1 MKIEIGDKEYNVEVA
16 RTEEEKIKGLQ
27 EKESLGENEGM
38 LFIYDEPQEL
48 AFWMKDTA
56 IPLDIVFIDEDGEV
70 ISVQQGQPY
79 DETLLE
85 EDGVMYVLEVNQN
98 SGIQPGDELDIEEDD
113 DDKQPVM
120 KVLAP
125 DGSTQM
131 ELEGGERIFSR
142 KNTKTL
148 IKMAKRA
155 YSSELDKDYKALGKK
170 VFKYLHI
177 QDTNTPEYVDTPKS
191 KEDQLF

>member
-177 QDTNTPEYVDTPKS
+177 HDTNTPEYVDTPKS
-191 KEDQLF
+191 KED

>member
-1 MKIEIGDKEYNVEVA
+1 MKIEIGDTEYNVEVA

-113 DDKQPVM
+113 DNKQPVM

-191 KEDQLF
+191 KED

>member
-56 IPLDIVFIDEDGEV
+56 IPLDVVFIDEDGEV

-191 KEDQLF
+191 KED

>member
-56 IPLDIVFIDEDGEV
+56 IPLDIVFMDEDGEV
-70 ISVQQGQPY
+70 ISVKQGQPY

-98 SGIQPGDELDIEEDD
+98 SGIQPGDELDIEDDD

-191 KEDQLF
+191 KED

>member
-1 MKIEIGDKEYNVEVA
+1 MKIEIGDKEYNVEVV

-191 KEDQLF
+191 KED

>member
-113 DDKQPVM
+113 DNKQPVM

-191 KEDQLF
+191 KEDLLF

>member
-98 SGIQPGDELDIEEDD
+98 SGIQPEDELDIEEDD
-113 DDKQPVM
+113 DNKQPVM

-191 KEDQLF
+191 KED

>member
-16 RTEEEKIKGLQ
+16 RTEEEKVKGLQ
-27 EKESLGENEGM
+27 EKESLGEDEGM
-38 LFIYDEPQEL
+38 LFVYDEPQEI

-56 IPLDIVFIDEDGEV
+56 IPLDIVFMDEDGEV
-70 ISVQQGQPY
+70 ISVKQGQPY

-98 SGIQPGDELDIEEDD
+98 SGIQPGDELDIEDDD

-155 YSSELDKDYKALGKK
+155 YFSELDKDYKALGKK

-191 KEDQLF
+191 KED

>member
-16 RTEEEKIKGLQ
+16 RTEDEKVKGLQ
-27 EKESLGENEGM
+27 EKESLGEDEGM
-38 LFIYDEPQEL
+38 LFVYDEPQEI

-56 IPLDIVFIDEDGEV
+56 IPLDIVFMDEDGEV
-70 ISVQQGQPY
+70 ISVKQGQPY

-98 SGIQPGDELDIEEDD
+98 SGIQPGDELDIEDDD

-170 VFKYLHI
+170 AFKYLHI

-191 KEDQLF
+191 KED

>member
-16 RTEEEKIKGLQ
+16 RTEEEKVKGLQ
-27 EKESLGENEGM
+27 EKESLGEDEGM
-38 LFIYDEPQEL
+38 LFVYDKPQEI

-56 IPLDIVFIDEDGEV
+56 IPLDIVFMDEDGEV
-70 ISVQQGQPY
+70 ISVKQGQPY

-98 SGIQPGDELDIEEDD
+98 SGIQPGDELDIEDDD

-170 VFKYLHI
+170 AFKYLHI

-191 KEDQLF
+191 KED

>member
-56 IPLDIVFIDEDGEV
+56 IPLDIVFMDEDGEV
-70 ISVQQGQPY
+70 ISVKQGQPY

-98 SGIQPGDELDIEEDD
+98 SGIQPGDELDMEDDD

-191 KEDQLF
+191 KED

>member
-98 SGIQPGDELDIEEDD
+98 SGIQPGDELDIEDDD

-170 VFKYLHI
+170 AFKYLHI

-191 KEDQLF
+191 KED

>member
-1 MKIEIGDKEYNVEVA
+1 MKIEIGNKEYNVEVA

-191 KEDQLF
+191 KED

>member
-16 RTEEEKIKGLQ
+16 RTEEEKVKGLQ
-27 EKESLGENEGM
+27 EKESLGEDEGM
-38 LFIYDEPQEL
+38 LFVYDEPQEI

-191 KEDQLF
+191 KED

>member
-1 MKIEIGDKEYNVEVA
+1 MKIEIGDKVYNVKVA
-16 RTEEEKIKGLQ
+16 KTDEEKIKGLQ
-27 EKESLGENEGM
+27 GKSALAPDEGM
-38 LFIYDEPQEL
+38 LFVYEKPDII
-48 AFWMKDTA
+48 AFWMKDTE
-56 IPLDIVFIDEDGEV
+56 IPLDIVFIDEDEEV
-70 ISVQQGQPY
+70 ISVRQGIPN

-85 EDGVMYVLEVNQN
+85 EDNVMYVLEVNRN
-98 SGIQPGDELDIEEDD
+98 SGIKPGDELDEIDEDD
-113 DDKQPVM
+113 LEVPIM

-155 YSSELDKDYKALGKK
+155 YSSEKDRDYKALGKK

-177 QDTNTPEYVDTPKS
+177 QDTNTPEYVDAPRS
-191 KEDQLF
+191 KED

>member
-1 MKIEIGDKEYNVEVA
+1 MKIEIGNKEYNVEVA
-16 RTEEEKIKGLQ
+16 RTEEEKVKGLQ
-27 EKESLGENEGM
+27 EKESLGEDEGM
-38 LFIYDEPQEL
+38 LFVYDEPQEI

-56 IPLDIVFIDEDGEV
+56 IPLDIVFMDEDGEV
-70 ISVQQGQPY
+70 ISVKQGQPY

-98 SGIQPGDELDIEEDD
+98 SGIQPGDELDIEDDD

-191 KEDQLF
+191 KED

>member
-125 DGSTQM
+125 DGSAQM

-191 KEDQLF
+191 KED

>member
-16 RTEEEKIKGLQ
+16 RTEEEKVKGLQ
-27 EKESLGENEGM
+27 EKESLGEDEGM
-38 LFIYDEPQEL
+38 LFVYDEPQEI

-56 IPLDIVFIDEDGEV
+56 IPLDIVFMDEDGEV
-70 ISVQQGQPY
+70 ISVKQGQPY

-98 SGIQPGDELDIEEDD
+98 SGIQPGDELDMEDDD

-131 ELEGGERIFSR
+131 ELDGGERIFSR

-191 KEDQLF
+191 KED

>member
-16 RTEEEKIKGLQ
+16 RTEEEKVKGLQ
-27 EKESLGENEGM
+27 EKESLGEDEGM
-38 LFIYDEPQEL
+38 LFVYDEPQEI

-56 IPLDIVFIDEDGEV
+56 IPLDIVFMDEDGEV
-70 ISVQQGQPY
+70 ISVKQGQPY
-79 DETLLE
+79 GETLLE

-98 SGIQPGDELDIEEDD
+98 SGIQPGDELDIEDDD

-191 KEDQLF
+191 KED

>member
-177 QDTNTPEYVDTPKS
+177 QDTNTPEYVDTPRS
-191 KEDQLF
+191 KED

>member
-27 EKESLGENEGM
+27 EKESLGEDEGM
-38 LFIYDEPQEL
+38 LFVYDEPQEI

-56 IPLDIVFIDEDGEV
+56 IPLDIVFMDEDGEV
-70 ISVQQGQPY
+70 ISVKQGQPY

-98 SGIQPGDELDIEEDD
+98 SGIQPGDELDIEDDD

-191 KEDQLF
+191 KED

>member
-170 VFKYLHI
+170 AFKYLHI

-191 KEDQLF
+191 KED

>member
-16 RTEEEKIKGLQ
+16 RTEEEKVKGLQ
-27 EKESLGENEGM
+27 EKESLGEDEGM
-38 LFIYDEPQEL
+38 LFVYDEPQEI

-56 IPLDIVFIDEDGEV
+56 IPLDIVFMDEDGEV
-70 ISVQQGQPY
+70 ISVKQGQSY

-98 SGIQPGDELDIEEDD
+98 SGIQPGDELDMEDDD

-191 KEDQLF
+191 KED

>member
-1 MKIEIGDKEYNVEVA
+1 MKIEIGDKIYNVEVA
-16 RTEEEKIKGLQ
+16 KTDEEKIKGLQ
-27 EKESLGENEGM
+27 GRTSLGSDEGM
-38 LFIYDEPQEL
+38 LFIYEEPGNI
-48 AFWMKDTA
+48 AFWMKDTE
-56 IPLDIVFIDEDGEV
+56 IPLDIVFMDEDGEV
-70 ISVQQGQPY
+70 ISVKQGQPN

-85 EDGVMYVLEVNQN
+85 EDDVMYVLEVNQS
-98 SGIQPGDELDIEEDD
+98 SGIQPGDEMEEADD
-113 DDKQPVM
+113 DEDETPTM

-170 VFKYLHI
+170 IFKYLHT
-177 QDTNTPEYVDTPKS
+177 QDTNTPEYVDNPKK
-191 KEDQLF
+191 KED

>member
-16 RTEEEKIKGLQ
+16 RTEEEKVKGLQ
-27 EKESLGENEGM
+27 EKESLGEDEGM
-38 LFIYDEPQEL
+38 LFVYDEPQEI

-56 IPLDIVFIDEDGEV
+56 IPLDIVFMDEDGEA
-70 ISVQQGQPY
+70 ISVKQGQPY

-98 SGIQPGDELDIEEDD
+98 SGIQPGDELDMEDD
-113 DDKQPVM
+113 DDDNQPVM

-170 VFKYLHI
+170 AFKYLHI

-191 KEDQLF
+191 KED

>member
-16 RTEEEKIKGLQ
+16 RTEEEKVKGLQ
-27 EKESLGENEGM
+27 EKESLGEDEGM
-38 LFIYDEPQEL
+38 LFVYDEPQEI

-98 SGIQPGDELDIEEDD
+98 SGIQPGDELDIEDDD

-170 VFKYLHI
+170 AFKYLHI

-191 KEDQLF
+191 KED

>member
-27 EKESLGENEGM
+27 EKKSLGENEGM

-191 KEDQLF
+191 KED

>member
-98 SGIQPGDELDIEEDD
+98 SGIQPGDELDIEGDD
-113 DDKQPVM
+113 DNKQPVM

-191 KEDQLF
+191 KED

>member
-16 RTEEEKIKGLQ
+16 RTEEEKVKGLQ
-27 EKESLGENEGM
+27 EKESLGEDEGM
-38 LFIYDEPQEL
+38 LFVYDEPQEI

-56 IPLDIVFIDEDGEV
+56 IPLDIVFMDEDGEV
-70 ISVQQGQPY
+70 ISVKQGQPY

-98 SGIQPGDELDIEEDD
+98 SGIQPGDELDMEDD
-113 DDKQPVM
+113 DDDNQPVM

-170 VFKYLHI
+170 AFKYLHI

-191 KEDQLF
+191 KED

>member
-16 RTEEEKIKGLQ
+16 RTEEEKVKGLQ
-27 EKESLGENEGM
+27 EKESLGEDEGM
-38 LFIYDEPQEL
+38 LFVYDEPQEI
-48 AFWMKDTA
+48 AFWMKNTA
-56 IPLDIVFIDEDGEV
+56 IPLDIVFMDEDGEV
-70 ISVQQGQPY
+70 ISVKQGQPY

-98 SGIQPGDELDIEEDD
+98 SGIQPGDELDMEDD
-113 DDKQPVM
+113 DDDNQPVM

-170 VFKYLHI
+170 AFKYLHI

-191 KEDQLF
+191 KED

>member
-16 RTEEEKIKGLQ
+16 RTEEEKVKGLQ
-27 EKESLGENEGM
+27 EKESLGEDEGM
-38 LFIYDEPQEL
+38 LFVYDEPQEI

-56 IPLDIVFIDEDGEV
+56 IPLDIVFMDEDGEV
-70 ISVQQGQPY
+70 ISVKQGQPY

-98 SGIQPGDELDIEEDD
+98 SGIQPGDELDIEDDD

-170 VFKYLHI
+170 AFKYLHI
-177 QDTNTPEYVDTPKS
+177 QDTNTPEYVDTPKG
-191 KEDQLF
+191 KED